1 MITPIEIQSKSFKSG
16 MGYSKA
22 DVDSF
27 IQTVAA
33 DFESLYRENL
43 ELKDKINIL
52 NDGIN
57 HYKSIEKSLQKALVL
72 AEQTAEETINSAK
85 SNATVIEQEAILKAQ
100 SIVADAKIELDH
112 VHTKTIELIQQYE
125 KYRSQY
131 KALAQ
136 AQVELLESESFNIE
150 AASFEAFENLQTSAT
165 EHYDQINASAMYQN
179 QSPVKMTSEDEE
191 YADETLNE
199 EDFQVND
206 IASIFDDAENE
217 EN

>member
-136 AQVELLESESFNIE
+136 AQVELLESDSFNIE
-150 AASFEAFENLQTSAT
+150 AASFEAFENLQSSAT

-179 QSPVKMTSEDEE
+179 QTPVKMTSEDEE

-217 EN
+217 EI